1 MYAKNFLNQIGEV
14 KKKDSSMVLND
25 AQKGTI
31 VGATIGAGIGI
42 FIAFGR
48 GKNML
53 LGALVGSVIG
63 GAISRAFI
71 VKK

>member
-1 MYAKNFLNQIGEV
+1 MYAKNFLNQIGDI
-14 KKKDSSMVLND
+14 KKKDSNMVLND
-25 AQKGTI
+25 IQKGTI
-31 VGATIGAGIGI
+31 VGSTIGAGIGV

-53 LGALVGSVIG
+53 LGALIGSVIG

>member
-1 MYAKNFLNQIGEV
+1 MYAKSFLNQIGEV
-14 KKKDSSMVLND
+14 KKKDTATVLNE

-31 VGATIGAGIGI
+31 VGGTIGAGVGM

-48 GKNML
+48 KKNL
-53 LGALVGSVIG
+53 LMGALIGGLIG

>member
-14 KKKDSSMVLND
+14 KKKDTNMVLND